1 MMKMLRWIAPA
12 LFATVLAACGGGGG
26 SAGTNPTGGGGGAA
40 TPTVAVS
47 MVDASGAATTSVT
60 AGSTVTA
67 KATVK
72 DASGNPVSGAVVTFA
87 GDSNAPLNFV
97 PANGTALTGAD
108 GVATIQLT
116 PALSSSGAGTLTA
129 TAAVGSAAAKG
140 TTSYQVPNAVANVVM
155 LLDKSTLPN
164 SGASNATLTL
174 IAVDTA
180 NNVVPGAPVS
190 VTTDA
195 NTVFTPG
202 STTTDANGKFTGT
215 LSIGSDKTDRQVTI
229 SANVSGLVKKTTV
242 SIVGSNLAV
251 TSTPSVLTPGGAA
264 KLTVRLTDS
273 AGGVISN
280 SSVTI
285 TGDIP
290 SLVGKSLTTDLN
302 GNASVNFTAPVAAGS
317 YMVIA
322 TGSGVTSSVSLQVGS
337 GTAIPAAV
345 IPAGAVASVSA
356 LPNVVAPNTT
366 GSTTNQS
373 QLRFL
378 MIDSANKPVSNVR
391 VRFDIVSTG
400 LGSFDATISSGTSTV
415 YTNASGVATA
425 SFIPG
430 ATASA
435 TDGVQ
440 VRACWQATDFASTT
454 TCTNSVNVTMTVA
467 SQALAISIGDD
478 NKLQAGQGTY
488 IKTFTVTVADAAG
501 RPVAGAPVDIFLDI
515 PFYEKGPYSM
525 TTVSGSPTV
534 TVTTLGTTYNNP
546 PKVQPYQLNQDI
558 PDATSEPVT
567 IGERVTC
574 INQDMNRNGVV
585 DPGDLPTDTDGFGQ
599 FVLLPRKSDILIS
612 YSTPGVTTTNAS
624 GILLIQVEYS
634 QRFAT
639 WLEYHIRA
647 STSVSGSQGTAERA
661 FVTDFIEGD
670 DKNGSFLTPPY
681 GIRSCSEAN

>member
-1 MMKMLRWIAPA
+1 MMKMIKWIAPA

-26 SAGTNPTGGGGGAA
+26 SPGTTATGGGGTA

-47 MVDASGAATTSVT
+47 LVDASGAATTSVT
-60 AGSTVTA
+60 AGSAVYA
-67 KATVK
+67 KAVVK

-87 GDSNAPLNFV
+87 GDATAPLNFV

-108 GVATIQLT
+108 GVATVQVT
-116 PALSSSGAGTLTA
+116 PAQSSSGAGSLTA
-129 TAAVGSAAAKG
+129 TAAIGSTSAKG
-140 TTSYQVPNAVANVVM
+140 TSSYQVPNAVANFVM

-174 IAVDTA
+174 IAVDQA
-180 NNVVPGAPVS
+180 NNIVPNAPVS

-202 STTTDANGKFTGT
+202 STTTDASGKFTGT

-229 SANVSGLVKKTTV
+229 TANVSGLVKKTTISV
-242 SIVGSNLAV
+242 VGSTLAV

-280 SSVTI
+280 SNVTI

-290 SLVGKSLTTDLN
+290 TLVGKSLTTDLN
-302 GNASVNFTAPVAAGS
+302 GNASVDFTAPATAGS
-317 YMVIA
+317 YMVVA

-337 GTAIPAAV
+337 GNAIPTAV
-345 IPAGAVASVSA
+345 IPAGAVPSLSA
-356 LPNVVAPNTT
+356 LPNVVAPNTA
-366 GSTTNQS
+366 GSTSNQS

-378 MIDSANKPVSNVR
+378 IIDSTNKPVPNVR
-391 VRFDIVSTG
+391 VRFDITSTG
-400 LGSFDATISSGTSTV
+400 LGSFDSTISSGTSTV
-415 YTNASGVATA
+415 YTNASGVATT

-430 ATASA
+430 ATVSP
-435 TDGVQ
+435 TDGVI
-440 VRACWQATDFASTT
+440 VRACWQASDFTSTT
-454 TCTNSVNVTMTVA
+454 QCTNQVGVTMTIA
-467 SQALAISIGDD
+467 SQALAVSIGDD
-478 NKLQAGQGTY
+478 NLLTKGTGTY
-488 IKTFTVTVADAAG
+488 IKTFTVTVADSAG
-501 RPVAGAPVDIFLDI
+501 RPVANAPVDIVVDL
-515 PFYEKGPYSM
+515 PYYEKGPYSY
-525 TTVSGSPTV
+525 TSTVVSGSA
-534 TVTTLGTTYNNP
+534 TTTISSLGQTFP
-546 PKVQPYQLNQDI
+546 LKVQPYKLNQDI
-558 PDATSEPVT
+558 PDATSEPIN

-585 DPGDLPTDTDGFGQ
+585 DVGDLWTDTDGFGQ
-599 FVLLPRKSDILIS
+599 PVLLPRKSDLLIS
-612 YSTPGVTTTNAS
+612 YATPGVTTTNAS

-647 STSVSGSQGTAERA
+647 STSVAGSQGTAERA
-661 FVTDFIEGD
+661 FVTQFIEGD

-681 GIRSCSEAN
+681 GVNSCSEAN